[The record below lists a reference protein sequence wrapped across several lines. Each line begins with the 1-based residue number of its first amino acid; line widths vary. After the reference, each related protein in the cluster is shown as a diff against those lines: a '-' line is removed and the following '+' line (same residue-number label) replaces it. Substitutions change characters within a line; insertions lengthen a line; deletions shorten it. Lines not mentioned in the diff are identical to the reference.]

1 MGVGNSTFEACGGV
15 RSPFADEE
23 VANISF
29 APDHGREGSSPSFS
43 RAAHRFSAAT
53 LSQSFGASSESP
65 RNSKRNS
72 RTPSPSCL
80 NKQLS
85 QLDRNLL
92 ANVLKNVLPFDHLNG
107 CRPNSPLD
115 KKKHNNLDLIIGK
128 YFELV
133 EKVKDEVIIQPGAVW
148 EYYHVVL
155 TGQLKVIPHTYRK
168 KTKSWEPTT
177 NRVTH
182 IHPIADINNRA
193 KSNGASTSSPE
204 TKSMEG
210 NGAVEWNANPMDPDG
225 KKIAPSSTATGESVI
240 QWSFGDAAIWG
251 RSKAADEQIVAVKDC
266 RIVRMKA
273 DIYRGL

>member
-15 RSPFADEE
+15 RSPFTDQE

-65 RNSKRNS
+65 RNSNRNS
-72 RTPSPSCL
+72 RTPSPYP
-80 NKQLS
+80 NKLS
-85 QLDRNLL
+85 HSDRNLL

-115 KKKHNNLDLIIGK
+115 TKKHNNLDLIIGK

-148 EYYHVVL
+148 KYYHVVL
-155 TGQLKVIPHTYRK
+155 TGQLKAIPHTYRK
-168 KTKSWEPTT
+168 KTKSWEPNT

-182 IHPIADINNRA
+182 IHPIADLNNCVE
-193 KSNGASTSSPE
+193 SNGGASSPE

-210 NGAVEWNANPMDPDG
+210 NGAVEWNANPIDLDG
-225 KKIAPSSTATGESVI
+225 KTIAPSSTATGESVI